1 MTKRPLQCSDGGSR
15 FNKDTGFTN
24 GVGEGLLMAVKII
37 TAPFRS
43 FFRSCSPAQL
53 SPAQICFK

>member
-1 MTKRPLQCSDGGSR
+1 MTKTTPSDGGSR
-15 FNKDTGFTN
+15 FNKDTATGFTN

-43 FFRSCSPAQL
+43 FFRSCSPAQ
-53 SPAQICFK
+53 ICYK

>member
-43 FFRSCSPAQL
+43 FFRSCSPAQ
-53 SPAQICFK
+53 ICFK